1 MKQILTIFFLFLVS
15 FCFGQIDSTNANKSS
30 KIDTSKSIKGKV
42 LLNKK
47 INTIDSAKKKL
58 VVDSTKIKA
67 SIRLVDSTINARTL
81 ADSLLKDSVAKIAAK
96 NTLPKI
102 DTSTFAT
109 ILAVPYLPFSKQVE
123 FKLQKDH
130 HADKK
135 DELFYMLAAAFLI
148 VGFVK
153 IVFPKYFNNMF
164 GLFFQT
170 TLRSKQTREQ
180 LLQNKL
186 ASLLMNLL
194 FITSGGIYIALVVK
208 LKGWV
213 SVDFWWLIV
222 YASAI
227 LALIYTTKFLF
238 LQFSGWVFNTKEAAQ
253 TYTFIVFL
261 SNKIIAIA
269 LLPFVIVLSF
279 NNGLIAEITY
289 TISGFLIAG
298 VLLYRYL
305 VSLSSVRKDLSINP
319 LHFFLYLCTIE
330 ILPLLIIYK
339 AAFNYIGTSI

>member
-1 MKQILTIFFLFLVS
+1 M
-15 FCFGQIDSTNANKSS
+15 DSTNANKPS
-30 KIDTSKSIKGKV
+30 KIDTSKSIKAKAVPSKKISIADSSKKKPTVDSIKIKDSLKLLDSSVKAKSLTDSLHKDSLAKVVEKNV
-42 LLNKK
+42 LL
-47 INTIDSAKKKL
+47 
-58 VVDSTKIKA
+58 
-67 SIRLVDSTINARTL
+67 
-81 ADSLLKDSVAKIAAK
+81 
-96 NTLPKI
+96 KI

-109 ILAVPYLPFSKQVE
+109 ILAVPYLPFGKNVA

-130 HADKK
+130 HANKK
-135 DELFYMLAAAFLI
+135 DELFYILAAALI
-148 VGFVK
+148 LVGFVK
-153 IVFPKYFNNMF
+153 IIYPKYFNNMF

-170 TLRSKQTREQ
+170 TLRSKQMREQ

-194 FITSGGIYIALVVK
+194 FIACGGIYIALVVK

-227 LALIYTTKFLF
+227 LAIIYTTKFLF

-261 SNKIIAIA
+261 SNKIMAVA
-269 LLPFVIVLSF
+269 LLPFLILLSF
-279 NNGLIAEITY
+279 NNGQIAEIAY
-289 TISGFLIAG
+289 TFSIFLIVG
-298 VLLYRYL
+298 MLSYRYL

>member
-1 MKQILTIFFLFLVS
+1 MKQILTIFFLFLAS
-15 FCFGQIDSTNANKSS
+15 FAFGQIDSTNANKPS
-30 KIDTSKSIKGKV
+30 KVDTAKSTKGK
-42 LLNKK
+42 LLPSKK
-47 INTIDSAKKKL
+47 NATVDSVQKKL
-58 VVDSTKIKA
+58 KVDSTKIKD
-67 SIRLVDSTINARTL
+67 SIRLVDSTIKVRTL
-81 ADSLLKDSVAKIAAK
+81 IDSLHKDSVAKVAAK
-96 NTLPKI
+96 NALPKI

-109 ILAVPYLPFSKQVE
+109 ILSVPYLPFSKQVE

-135 DELFYMLAAAFLI
+135 DELFYILAAAFML

-153 IVFPKYFNNMF
+153 IVFPRYFNNMF
-164 GLFFQT
+164 SLFFQT
-170 TLRSKQTREQ
+170 TLRSKHTREQ

-194 FITSGGIYIALVVK
+194 FIATGGIYIALVVK

-238 LQFSGWVFNTKEAAQ
+238 LQFSGWVFNTKDAAH

-261 SNKIIAIA
+261 SNKIIAVA
-269 LLPFVIVLSF
+269 LLPFLLVLSF
-279 NNGLIAEITY
+279 NNGQIAEITY
-289 TISGFLIAG
+289 TISVILIIG
-298 VLLYRYL
+298 MLLYRFL
-305 VSLSSVRKDLSINP
+305 VSLASVRKDLSVNP
-319 LHFFLYLCTIE
+319 LHFFLYLCSIE

>member
-1 MKQILTIFFLFLVS
+1 M
-15 FCFGQIDSTNANKSS
+15 DSINANKPTTT
-30 KIDTSKSIKGKV
+30 DTGESINTKV
-42 LLNKK
+42 LPNKI
-47 INTIDSAKKKL
+47 INT
-58 VVDSTKIKA
+58 VDSLEKELNIGTTKIKD
-67 SIRLVDSTINARTL
+67 SLPLVHATIKTRTL
-81 ADSLLKDSVAKIAAK
+81 IYSLHKDSVAKVAAK
-96 NTLPKI
+96 NILLKI

-109 ILAVPYLPFSKQVE
+109 ILAVPYLPFSKDVE
-123 FKLQKDH
+123 FKLQKNH
-130 HADKK
+130 QPDKK
-135 DELFYMLAAAFLI
+135 DELFYMLAIAFILTG
-148 VGFVK
+148 VVK
-153 IVFPKYFNNMF
+153 IIFPKYFNNMF

-194 FITSGGIYIALVVK
+194 FITVGGIYIALVVK

-222 YASAI
+222 YASII
-227 LALIYTTKFLF
+227 LAITYSIKYLF
-238 LQFSGWVFNTKEAAQ
+238 LQFSGWVFNTKEAVQ
-253 TYTFIVFL
+253 TYIFIIFL

-269 LLPFVIVLSF
+269 LLPFLIVLSF
-279 NNGLIAEITY
+279 NVGQIAEITY
-289 TISGFLIAG
+289 TISLLLIVAM
-298 VLLYRYL
+298 LLYRYL
-305 VSLSSVRKDLSINP
+305 VSLSSIRKDLSITP

>member
-1 MKQILTIFFLFLVS
+1 MARVT
-15 FCFGQIDSTNANKSS
+15 A
-30 KIDTSKSIKGKV
+30 
-42 LLNKK
+42 
-47 INTIDSAKKKL
+47 
-58 VVDSTKIKA
+58 KA
-67 SIRLVDSTINARTL
+67 S
-81 ADSLLKDSVAKIAAK
+81 
-96 NTLPKI
+96 LPKI

-109 ILAVPYLPFSKQVE
+109 ILATQYLPFGKEVE

-130 HADKK
+130 QANKK
-135 DELFYMLAAAFLI
+135 EELFYMLATALLL

-164 GLFFQT
+164 SLFFQT

-186 ASLLMNLL
+186 ASLLMNML
-194 FITSGGIYIALVVK
+194 FIASGGIYIALVVK
-208 LKGWV
+208 LRGWV
-213 SVDFWWLIV
+213 SVDFWWLIA

-227 LALIYTTKFLF
+227 LAIIYTTKYLF

-261 SNKIIAIA
+261 SNKIMAVA
-269 LLPFVIVLSF
+269 LLPFLILLSF
-279 NNGLIAEITY
+279 NNGQIAEITY
-289 TISGFLIAG
+289 TISIFLIAG
-298 VLLYRYL
+298 MLLYRYL

>member
-1 MKQILTIFFLFLVS
+1 MKHIFTIIFSSILS
-15 FCFGQIDSTNANKSS
+15 FAYGQIDTITSTPS
-30 KIDTSKSIKGKV
+30 KIDTGNTIKIKV
-42 LLNKK
+42 LAPKK
-47 INTIDSAKKKL
+47 TIITDILKKKPTI
-58 VVDSTKIKA
+58 DSTKIKD
-67 SIRLVDSTINARTL
+67 SLKLSDSTRKVKVLIDSIYK
-81 ADSLLKDSVAKIAAK
+81 DSLAKVATKAS
-96 NTLPKI
+96 LPKI

-109 ILAVPYLPFSKQVE
+109 ILGTPFLPFGKEVE

-130 HADKK
+130 QANKK
-135 DELFYMLAAAFLI
+135 EELFYMLATALLL

-164 GLFFQT
+164 SLFFQT

-194 FITSGGIYIALVVK
+194 FVASGGIYIALVVK
-208 LKGWV
+208 LRGWV
-213 SVDFWWLIV
+213 SVDFWWLIA

-227 LALIYTTKFLF
+227 LVIIYTTKFLF
-238 LQFSGWVFNTKEAAQ
+238 LQFSSWVFNTKEAAQ

-261 SNKIIAIA
+261 SNKIIAVA
-269 LLPFVIVLSF
+269 LLPFLILLSF
-279 NNGLIAEITY
+279 NSGQIAEITY
-289 TISGFLIAG
+289 TVSIFLIIG
-298 VLLYRYL
+298 MLLYRYL

-319 LHFFLYLCTIE
+319 LHFFLYLCNIE

-339 AAFNYIGTSI
+339 VAFNYIGTSI

>member
-1 MKQILTIFFLFLVS
+1 M
-15 FCFGQIDSTNANKSS
+15 
-30 KIDTSKSIKGKV
+30 DTAKSIKGKV
-42 LLNKK
+42 LPSKK
-47 INTIDSAKKKL
+47 NTIVDSLQKKQKI
-58 VVDSTKIKA
+58 DSTKIKD
-67 SIRLVDSTINARTL
+67 SIRLVDSTIKARTL
-81 ADSLLKDSVAKIAAK
+81 IDSLHKDSVAKVAAK
-96 NTLPKI
+96 NALPKI

-109 ILAVPYLPFSKQVE
+109 ILAVPYLPFSEEVE

-135 DELFYMLAAAFLI
+135 DELFYMLVAAFMLM
-148 VGFVK
+148 GFVK
-153 IVFPKYFNNMF
+153 IVFPRYFNNMF

-194 FITSGGIYIALVVK
+194 FVASGGIYIALIVK

-227 LALIYTTKFLF
+227 LAIIYTVKFLF

-261 SNKIIAIA
+261 SNKIVAVA
-269 LLPFVIVLSF
+269 LLPFIIVLSF
-279 NNGLIAEITY
+279 NTGQIAEVTF
-289 TISGFLIAG
+289 TISAFLIVG
-298 VLLYRYL
+298 ILLYRYL

-330 ILPLLIIYK
+330 ILPLFIIYK